1 MVSETFQ
8 AHSLPDDFANRIGR
22 LVATRGDVI
31 EALFDPHSLPDL
43 LTELAVSDEKNQRAI
58 TVQVVQRPG
67 GGIVRGIIASPMD
80 DISRGATVLNSLR
93 HIETPLNRDTFK
105 RVVRLL
111 AGPRSRKGNTL
122 KPLETGIK
130 VIDVLCPLVARGT
143 VAIAGE
149 FGAGTT
155 VVMEELVRRLSGG
168 ADRVSLFTLVQ
179 RWKDEDFSYAAELKK
194 DGFSEGTVGTVQ
206 TFFFRAGDG
215 PWTTERLAGLAF
227 ADTVIHLSRG
237 MAEKKNLSLRRS
249 SDFAI

>member
-1 MVSETFQ
+1 M
-8 AHSLPDDFANRIGR
+8 
-22 LVATRGDVI
+22 
-31 EALFDPHSLPDL
+31 
-43 LTELAVSDEKNQRAI
+43 
-58 TVQVVQRPG
+58 
-67 GGIVRGIIASPMD
+67 
-80 DISRGATVLNSLR
+80 
-93 HIETPLNRDTFK
+93 
-105 RVVRLL
+105 
-111 AGPRSRKGNTL
+111 
-122 KPLETGIK
+122 
-130 VIDVLCPLVARGT
+130 
-143 VAIAGE
+143 
-149 FGAGTT
+149 
-155 VVMEELVRRLSGG
+155 RRLSGG